1 MGRVSPNDDF
11 PFREIGP
18 VAIADVI
25 MRAKESGNMGNGD
38 TIGNGVLRRNI
49 AYFKCGRSP

>member
-1 MGRVSPNDDF
+1 MGGGCGSGFSESDF

-25 MRAKESGNMGNGD
+25 MRAKESGNMENGD
-38 TIGNGVLRRNI
+38 IVENGVV
-49 AYFKCGRSP
+49 